1 MTDIDTII
9 DTLGCSLAEA
19 EQMAAD
25 DAIID
30 AGGRLDWEMSEKE
43 ERKIREENAVKVSR
57 KVRAKETGARKRQPN
72 IVKQNIINTLYEAIL
87 ALDANATVTN
97 PERSISISIGDLEF
111 GIDVT
116 QHKKKTTK

>member
-19 EQMAAD
+19 EQMTAD

-72 IVKQNIINTLYEAIL
+72 TIKQNIINTLYEAIL
-87 ALDANATVTN
+87 TLDANATVAN
-97 PERSISISIGDLEF
+97 PERSISISIGDSEF
-111 GIDVT
+111 SIDVT
-116 QHKKKTTK
+116 QHKKKITK